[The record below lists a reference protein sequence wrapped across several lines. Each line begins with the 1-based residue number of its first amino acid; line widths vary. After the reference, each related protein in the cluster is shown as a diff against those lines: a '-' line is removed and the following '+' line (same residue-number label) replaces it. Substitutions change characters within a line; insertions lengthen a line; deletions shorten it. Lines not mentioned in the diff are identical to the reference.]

1 MKGKT
6 KRKSKEIYCAVCK
19 HKIEEE
25 YLEDPITH
33 RYVCL
38 SCAGAAMDELLRKY
52 PTAIAD

>member
-1 MKGKT
+1 MTGKT
-6 KRKSKEIYCAVCK
+6 RKKPKEIYCVVCK

-33 RYVCL
+33 KYFCL
-38 SCAGAAMDELLRKY
+38 SCAGVAMDELLRKY